1 MRRRIWR
8 AAGITALVFAAC
20 FIVILGLLVFG
31 DPSGLA
37 RGGSRIAVVEVEGM
51 ILDAE
56 RVVREL
62 DEHAED
68 PSVGAIVVRIQ
79 SPGGVV
85 APTQEIYDAITRIR
99 GRDKVVVASM
109 GAVAASGGYYLA
121 TAADRILANPGTLT
135 GSIGVI
141 MQLAEVGGLLQKVG
155 VRYEVIKAGK
165 YKDTGNFAR
174 AMSPEERAI
183 LQELLDDVYE
193 QFVEAVARGRKL
205 PPATV
210 RGLADGRIYS
220 GRRAKELRLV
230 DDLGGLDEAVR
241 VAGELAGIP
250 GKPRVVRARRNLR
263 LADLLDWLGSRTPLG
278 LVLGGGGGAVPA
290 GGLFGTAK
298 LPLYLMD

>member
-20 FIVILGLLVFG
+20 FIVILGLLLFG
-31 DPSGLA
+31 DPSALA
-37 RGGSRIAVVEVEGM
+37 RGGNRIAVVEVEGL

-62 DEHAED
+62 DDHADD
-68 PSVGAIVVRIQ
+68 PSVAAIVVRIQ

-85 APTQEIYDAITRIR
+85 GPTQEIYDAITRIR

-109 GAVAASGGYYLA
+109 GAIAASGGYYLA
-121 TAADRILANPGTLT
+121 TAADRIIANPGTLT

-141 MQLAEVGGLLQKVG
+141 MQLAEAGGLLQKVG

-165 YKDTGNFAR
+165 YKDTGSFAR
-174 AMSPEERAI
+174 AMSPEERAV
-183 LQELLDDVYE
+183 LQELLDDMYD
-193 QFVEAVARGRKL
+193 QFVGAVARGRKL
-205 PPATV
+205 EPATV
-210 RGLADGRIYS
+210 RDLADGRIYS

-250 GKPRVVRARRNLR
+250 GKPRVIRVRRGFR
-263 LADLLDWLGSRTPLG
+263 LVEVLDWLGSRTPLG
-278 LVLGGGGGAVPA
+278 LVLGSGGGAPA
-290 GGLFGTAK
+290 AGLYGTAK